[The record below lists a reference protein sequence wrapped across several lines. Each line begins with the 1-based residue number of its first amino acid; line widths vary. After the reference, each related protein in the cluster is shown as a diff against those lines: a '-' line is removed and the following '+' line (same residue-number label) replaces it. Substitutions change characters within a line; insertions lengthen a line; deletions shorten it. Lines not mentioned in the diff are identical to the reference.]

1 MEINAKHSVCL
12 RWQFPGQRSSRWRLS
27 GWQLS

>member
-1 MEINAKHSVCL
+1 VAVVVSGTYPK
-12 RWQFPGQRSSRWRLS
+12 WRLS